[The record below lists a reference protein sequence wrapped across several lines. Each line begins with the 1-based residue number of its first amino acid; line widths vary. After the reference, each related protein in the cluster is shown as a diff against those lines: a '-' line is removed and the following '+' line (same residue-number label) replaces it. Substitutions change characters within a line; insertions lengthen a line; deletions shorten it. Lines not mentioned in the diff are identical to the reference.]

1 MSKVRSIKRFA
12 ALGLMVALVAGT
24 SACASGTN
32 DNLAQQYRS
41 GGNKNYIAGDGSVT
55 EFGKDNL
62 GKPVVWSGTTELG
75 ATIGSAQLSGVT
87 VVLNFW
93 YSGCAPCRAEAPDLV
108 AIEKE
113 FQSKKVQVVGVNVRD
128 TAPTTIAF
136 ERNFGLNYPS
146 VIDNNTGAVLLAF
159 TGVVTPQAVPTTL
172 VIDRNGRVTS
182 RILGRF
188 EKGTLRS
195 LIETAVNE

>member
-1 MSKVRSIKRFA
+1 MSNTRMIRRLA
-12 ALGLMVALVAGT
+12 GLGLIAALVAGT
-24 SACASGTN
+24 AACSGAN
-32 DNLAQQYRS
+32 DNLANQYRS
-41 GGNKNYIAGDGSVT
+41 GTNKNYIAGDGSVT
-55 EFGKDNL
+55 EFAKSNL

-75 ATIGSAQLSGVT
+75 ATIGSAQLSGVV

-108 AIEKE
+108 SIEKE

-128 TAPTTIAF
+128 TSATTIAF

-146 VIDNNTGAVLLAF
+146 IIDNNTGSVLLAF
-159 TGVVTPQAVPTTL
+159 TGIVTPQAVPTT
-172 VIDRNGRVTS
+172 IIIGRDGRVTS

-188 EKGTLRS
+188 DKDTLRA
-195 LIETAVNE
+195 LIKTAVNE